1 MDDELL
7 KTFLELNK
15 TRHFG
20 QAADNLFI
28 TQSAV
33 SARIRQLEE
42 EMGVKLFTRDRNNIR
57 PTSVGEKL
65 IQHAENILSTWNK
78 IKSDISVD
86 EENKTPLSIGSVSSL
101 WDIYLN
107 QWLIKFTESNNNI
120 VLNCQVLNADAI
132 YQKICNHTLDFGF
145 TYNASQDGIVSILKT
160 LPIEFIMVS
169 SEKNLNA
176 EQAVAKNY
184 VYVDWGTSFSEA
196 HDKYFIGI
204 PHPLMRIDVGRIAKS
219 FIRRKG
225 GTAYLPERMVKRDI
239 EIGRLYKV
247 DDAPKIK
254 RNAYIIYNRQ
264 NERCDSLAKI
274 MNP

>member
-7 KTFLELNK
+7 KTFLEIHK

-20 QAADNLFI
+20 QAAENLFI

-42 EMGVKLFTRDRNNIR
+42 EMGVKLFTRDRNNIC
-57 PTSVGEKL
+57 PTPAGEKL
-65 IQHAENILSTWNK
+65 IHHAESILSTWNK
-78 IKSDISVD
+78 VKSDIAID
-86 EENKTPLSIGSVSSL
+86 EENKIPLSIGAVSSL

-107 QWLIKFTESNNNI
+107 QWLVKFTESNNNI
-120 VLNCQVLNADAI
+120 VLNCQVLNSDAI
-132 YQKICNHTLDFGF
+132 YQKICNYRLDFGF
-145 TYNASQDGIVSILKT
+145 TYSAPQDDVVATLKT

-169 SEKNLNA
+169 SEKNLLA
-176 EQAVAKNY
+176 KQAVNENY
-184 VYVDWGTSFSEA
+184 IYVDWGTSFSEA
-196 HDKYFIGI
+196 HDKHFVGI
-204 PHPLMRIDVGRIAKS
+204 PPPLMRIDVGRIAKS

-239 EIGRLYKV
+239 ENERLYSV
-247 DDAPKIK
+247 NDAPKIK
-254 RNAYIIYNRQ
+254 RNAYIIYNKL

-274 MNP
+274 ISP

>member
-1 MDDELL
+1 MDDEHL
-7 KTFLELNK
+7 KTFLEINK

-20 QAADNLFI
+20 QAAENLFI

-42 EMGVKLFTRDRNNIR
+42 EIGVKLFTRDRNNIR
-57 PTSVGEKL
+57 PTSAGMKL
-65 IQHAENILSTWNK
+65 IQHAENILSTWNQIK
-78 IKSDISVD
+78 IDISVG
-86 EENKTPLSIGSVSSL
+86 EENKIPLSIGSVSSL

-107 QWLIKFTESNNNI
+107 QWLVKFTESNDNI
-120 VLNCQVLNADAI
+120 VLNCQVLNSDAI
-132 YQKICNHTLDFGF
+132 YQKISNHTLDIGF
-145 TYNASQDGIVSILKT
+145 TYSAPQDDFVTILKT

-169 SEKNLNA
+169 SENNLNA
-176 EQAVAKNY
+176 KQAVAKNY
-184 VYVDWGTSFSEA
+184 LYVDWGTSFSEA
-196 HDKYFIGI
+196 HNKYFVGI
-204 PHPLMRIDVGRIAKS
+204 PTPLMRIDVGRVAKS

-239 EIGRLYKV
+239 ENGRLYTV

-254 RNAYIIYNRQ
+254 RNAYIIYNKL

-274 MNP
+274 ISP